1 MKPKDIRLGQLLKT
15 EHGLATVMKFFAP
28 ACIGCIVVSKESKS
42 YKLPKIGEWIYLRG
56 YDLEK
61 AEIISEGG

>member
-28 ACIGCIVVSKESKS
+28 ACIGCIVVSKKKASLIN
-42 YKLPKIGEWIYLRG
+42 YPKLVNGFI
-56 YDLEK
+56 
-61 AEIISEGG
+61 